1 MSNVRGCLLGRL
13 LNTCMLLSVTSVFFN
28 GKTTDKMLTG
38 HQEEGRQK
46 QQVQNPKLMMDSVGP
61 LELCKFYD
69 TQVLKFQS
77 NVTELMDLKL

>member
-1 MSNVRGCLLGRL
+1 MWMQDSCVQCQGLPPWKVVEYMYALVCNLTESNPLG
-13 LNTCMLLSVTSVFFN
+13 VFFN

-69 TQVLKFQS
+69 TQV
-77 NVTELMDLKL
+77 